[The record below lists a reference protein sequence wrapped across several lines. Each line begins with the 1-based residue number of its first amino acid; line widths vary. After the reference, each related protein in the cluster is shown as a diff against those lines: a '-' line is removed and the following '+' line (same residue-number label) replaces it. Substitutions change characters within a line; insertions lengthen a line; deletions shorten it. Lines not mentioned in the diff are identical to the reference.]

1 MSLSAYA
8 LGALEGPE
16 RDEVARH
23 VEVCPT
29 CRAEL
34 LEISRLPGLLDLA
47 GPAELAPAVPPPLL
61 EASVLAALPRPVR
74 RDHLGRGRVGR
85 GRVGRDRWLARARG
99 SAALG
104 LAAATGAAVV
114 LAVTGLT
121 GPGARVSSSARL
133 TLAPTS
139 VAPAAR
145 ATAVL
150 TTRPWGTQIELLAD
164 NLRPTAGSQ
173 VYEVWLVSASGRLSA
188 GTFTVSRAHRHI
200 TVTLAAGAHPGQY
213 RSIGVTLQPSRNDL
227 VQHGP
232 RVLGAALPS

>member
-23 VEVCPT
+23 VEACPD
-29 CRAEL
+29 CRAEF

-47 GPAELAPAVPPPLL
+47 GAAELSPAVPPPLL
-61 EASVLAALPRPVR
+61 EASVLAALPRPVH
-74 RDHLGRGRVGR
+74 RDRVGR
-85 GRVGRDRWLARARG
+85 RGVARDRWLVRVRG

-114 LAVTGLT
+114 FAAAALT
-121 GPGARVSSSARL
+121 GPAARVSGSARL
-133 TLAPTS
+133 TLAATS

-150 TTRPWGTQIELLAD
+150 TTRPWGTQINLVAD

-227 VQHGP
+227 VQRGP
-232 RVLGAALPS
+232 RVLGAVLPS